1 MRNLLLA
8 SSAFFLLFI
17 APARADRPLTEE
29 ERMKIQS
36 VMTAQGC
43 TGKKMEFDDGGYE
56 VDDVRCGDDKIHDL
70 KFDTG
75 FSPVEKGLK
84 R

>member
-8 SSAFFLLFI
+8 SSAIVLLFI

-29 ERMKIQS
+29 ERMKIRS

-43 TGKKMEFDDGGYE
+43 TGGKMEFDDGSYN
-56 VDDVRCGDDKIHDL
+56 VDDARCSDDKIYDL
-70 KFDTG
+70 KFDAG
-75 FSPVEKGLK
+75 FSLIEKGLK

>member
-17 APARADRPLTEE
+17 APARADRPLSEE

-43 TGKKMEFDDGGYE
+43 TGEKMGFDDGGYK
-56 VDDVRCGDDKIHDL
+56 VDDARCSDDKIYDL
-70 KFDTG
+70 KFDAG
-75 FSPVEKGLK
+75 FSLIEKVLK